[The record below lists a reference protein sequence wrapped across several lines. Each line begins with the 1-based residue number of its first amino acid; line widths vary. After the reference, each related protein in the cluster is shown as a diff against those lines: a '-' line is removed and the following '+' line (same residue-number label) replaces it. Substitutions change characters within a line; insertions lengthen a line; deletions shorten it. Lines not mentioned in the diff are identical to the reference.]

1 MENKVT
7 FTKSEITI
15 LIGGIAAAWDSIN
28 ENPEG
33 FDPELDK
40 KVEKVFEN
48 IFNEDGTVKDKEI
61 DEELGKDETF
71 ANLAHKILDFY
82 NGGNE

>member
-7 FTKSEITI
+7 FTKAEITI

-28 ENPEG
+28 EKPEG

-40 KVEKVFEN
+40 KVENVFEK
-48 IFNEDGTVKDKEI
+48 IFNEDGSVKDKEV
-61 DEELGKDETF
+61 DEELEKNETF
-71 ANLAHKILDFY
+71 AKLAHKILDIY
-82 NGGNE
+82 ERGIE